1 MFDTKTA
8 YQTGASKL
16 SDCVLLTFLKKMH
29 CAETSR
35 NLFQPFLGLDT
46 WLKLTGKDGVK
57 DFLRTELGIQ

>member
-1 MFDTKTA
+1 MFGTKTA
-8 YQTGASKL
+8 YWTGASNL

-29 CAETSR
+29 GTETSR